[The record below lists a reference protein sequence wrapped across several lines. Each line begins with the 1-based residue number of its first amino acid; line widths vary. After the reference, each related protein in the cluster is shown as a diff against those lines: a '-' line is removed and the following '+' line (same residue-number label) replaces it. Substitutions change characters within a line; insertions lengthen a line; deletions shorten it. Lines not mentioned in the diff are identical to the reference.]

1 MPTQPT
7 QPFAGAPA
15 FDAFLQHALQCHPE
29 CDVEL
34 LTRAFHFASRA
45 HAHRFRKSGQ
55 PYIAHALEV
64 GRVLAELNQDT
75 ETLAAGIL
83 HDTIRHGSA
92 TPKQLAH
99 HFGTRIADLVTAVG
113 KIKDISFQSHE
124 ADQVEN
130 FRAMLLSMIH
140 DVRVMLIKFCDCLH
154 NMRTMDP
161 LSPEVRKHMARE
173 CLDIYAPLAHRLGI
187 ARIRWELEDLA
198 LKWLEPKAYRAIQ
211 RKIHL
216 KRHEREAYI
225 EAMRVPLEKM
235 LNEANIHAEITGRPK
250 NFYSIHRKMQ
260 TRGKAFEDIHDLLAL
275 RILVDTVQACYHV
288 LGLVHSFC
296 TPVMPRFKDFI
307 ATPKPN
313 RYQSLHTTVISPHNM
328 MIEVQIR
335 THEMHQTAEVGIA
348 AHHLYKEGAEKSTA
362 VDQYAYWLRDMLEW
376 QEEISDPQALI
387 DELKADL
394 LSHEIFVFTPK
405 GDLIRLPESATP
417 VDFAFAVH
425 TEIGNRCI
433 SARIDNQRAAL
444 STPLKTGQTVQI
456 LTSPRQRPNS
466 DWLGFVKS
474 AKARSCIRRALREAP
489 VNHNARE
496 EQK

>member
-1 MPTQPT
+1 MSTQPK
-7 QPFAGAPA
+7 QPLADDLV
-15 FDAFLQHALQCHPE
+15 FDDFLRHAIQSHPDR
-29 CDVEL
+29 DVEL
-34 LTRAFHFASRA
+34 LTRAFHFADRA
-45 HAHRFRKSGQ
+45 HRHHFRKSGQ

-64 GRVLAELNQDT
+64 GRILAELNQDA

-92 TPKQLAH
+92 TRDQIVRR
-99 HFGTRIADLVTAVG
+99 FGGRIANLVEGVS
-113 KIKDISFQSHE
+113 KIKDISFYSRE
-124 ADQVEN
+124 AEQAEN
-130 FRAMLLSMIH
+130 FRKMLLSMIH
-140 DVRVMLIKFCDCLH
+140 DVRVMLIKFCDSLH
-154 NMRTMDP
+154 NMRTLDSLP
-161 LSPEVRKHMARE
+161 PEVQKHMARE

-211 RKIHL
+211 QKIHL
-216 KRHEREAYI
+216 KRHEREDYI
-225 EAMRVPLEKM
+225 EAMRAPLQKK
-235 LNEANIHAEITGRPK
+235 LDEANIHAEITGRPK

-275 RILVDTVQACYHV
+275 RILVDSVQACYHV

-313 RYQSLHTTVISPHNM
+313 RYQSLHTTVISPHDM

-348 AHHLYKEGAEKSTA
+348 AHHLYKEGAEKSTEA
-362 VDQYAYWLRDMLEW
+362 DQYTYWLRDMLEW
-376 QEEISDPQALI
+376 QEEISDPQAFI

-433 SARIDNQRAAL
+433 AARIDNLRASL
-444 STPLKTGQTVQI
+444 STPLKTGQTVHI
-456 LTSPRQRPNS
+456 LTSPRQRPS
-466 DWLGFVKS
+466 GDWLGFVKS
-474 AKARSCIRRALREAP
+474 AKARSCIRRALR
-489 VNHNARE
+489 
-496 EQK
+496 